1 MKKRNSLVC
10 FGLAATVVGSL
21 LSAGHAAAADDDY
34 EGAAE
39 RNAGSQIARVE
50 GVDGTP
56 KDAVAEGANVL
67 GHDVS
72 SWQGKVDWK
81 ASASAGAKFVYV
93 KATEGTGYRSDTFN
107 DQYDGAYDAGLIRG
121 AYHFARPDVS
131 GGAEQ
136 ARYFVENGGGWS
148 ADGRTLPGA
157 LDMEYSPKGDA
168 CYGKSPSAMVAWIK
182 DFSRSYAAAT
192 GRAPVIYTSTGWW
205 KKCTGD
211 SPDFGTTNPLWLARY
226 APEIGPLPSGWQA
239 QTIWQFSDSGKL
251 PGDQNS
257 FNGGNAQLSKL
268 AGE

>member
-1 MKKRNSLVC
+1 ML
-10 FGLAATVVGSL
+10 T
-21 LSAGHAAAADDDY
+21 AGHAAAAGGNGDYDDY

-50 GVDGTP
+50 GAEGAP
-56 KDAVAEGANVL
+56 KDAADGGANVL

-81 ASASAGAKFVYV
+81 ASVSSGAKFVYV

-136 ARYFVENGGGWS
+136 ARYFVDNGGGWS

-168 CYGKSPSAMVAWIK
+168 CYGKSPSAMVSWIK

-205 KKCTGD
+205 KKCTGN
-211 SPDFGTTNPLWLARY
+211 SADFGSTNPLWLARY
-226 APEIGPLPSGWQA
+226 APEIGPLPAGWRT

-257 FNGGNAQLSKL
+257 FNGDHDQLARL